1 MKRIILLLII
11 CFSLVSANAKIRA
24 YLSYATFYTPSEGP
38 YMETYLSING
48 KSVKYQKLENGK
60 FQATIEVIFYFEK
73 NDSIKSVQ
81 KIELKSPEII
91 DTTQQYLVDFIDVQR
106 FETPS
111 GFMNFNISIRDINSA
126 EPAIISKE
134 KISINYTPTTVSLS
148 GIQIIDKVIKNEK
161 PISLTKHGYDIYPY
175 LSDFYPNY
183 INYISF
189 YYEVYFTKN
198 VLGENSNYIS
208 KYYIEDAN
216 SHQKLGQFI
225 KQKTVKSSEIDITF
239 GNFDIK
245 KLPSGNYN
253 LVVEILDSNQKVIAF
268 NSFFFQRSNPN
279 LTIEYSSFSSIDVTN
294 TFVENINN
302 FDTLRLYLDYLYPIL
317 DDNETVGR
325 NSILMDQRQNRDSI
339 MISKEIMKKHTL
351 IMQQFFLDFWKKRND
366 QNPKKAWED
375 YLSEVMTVNQIYS
388 SLNIKG
394 YLSERGRVYLK
405 YGKPNSINSESM
417 GADSYPYEIWHYY
430 QIKAQGNRK
439 FVFYNVDRVSNNY
452 ELLHSDVTGE
462 IHESEWE
469 KILRNRRQNQSDHDT
484 KTSTPVWGD
493 HSRDFWNNPR

>member
-1 MKRIILLLII
+1 
-11 CFSLVSANAKIRA
+11 
-24 YLSYATFYTPSEGP
+24 
-38 YMETYLSING
+38 METYLSING
-48 KSVKYQKLENGK
+48 KSVKYKKLENGK
-60 FQATIEVIFYFEK
+60 FQAKIEVLFFFDR
-73 NDSIKSVQ
+73 NDSIKSYQ

-91 DTTQQYLVDFIDVQR
+91 DTTEQYLVDFIDVQR
-106 FETPS
+106 FVAPS
-111 GFMNFNISIRDINSA
+111 GFLNFNISIRDMNTT
-126 EPAIISKE
+126 EPAITSKE
-134 KISINYTPTTVSLS
+134 KISINYTPTAVSLS
-148 GIQIIDKVIKNEK
+148 GIQIIDKVIKSES
-161 PISLTKHGYDIYPY
+161 PVSLTKHGYDIYPY

-183 INYISF
+183 INQISF

-198 VLGENSNYIS
+198 MMGENSNYIS

-225 KQKTVKSSEIDITF
+225 KQKTVKCSEIDVTF

-253 LVVEILDSNQKVIAF
+253 LVIEILDTNQKIMGF

-279 LTIEYSSFSSIDVTN
+279 LAIEYSAYTSIDVSN
-294 TFVENINN
+294 TFVESINN

-317 DDNETVGR
+317 DDNETVAR
-325 NSILMDQRQNRDSI
+325 NSILMDQVQNRDSI
-339 MISKEIMKKHTL
+339 MISKEFMKRHTL
-351 IMQQFFLDFWKKRND
+351 LMQQFFLDFWKKRNE
-366 QNPKKAWED
+366 QNPNKAWND
-375 YLSEVMTVNQIYS
+375 YLTEVMSVNQMYS

-394 YLSERGRVYLK
+394 YLSDRGRVYLK
-405 YGKPNSINSESM
+405 YGKPNSINAESM
-417 GADSYPYEIWHYY
+417 GADSYPYEIWQYY
-430 QIKAQGNRK
+430 QIKSQGNRK

-452 ELLHSDVTGE
+452 ELLHSDANGE

-484 KTSTPVWGD
+484 KISTPVWGD

>member
-24 YLSYATFYTPSEGP
+24 YLSYATFYAPTDGP

-60 FQATIEVIFYFEK
+60 FQAKIEVLFYFDR

-81 KIELKSPEII
+81 KIELKSPEIA

-106 FETPS
+106 FATPS
-111 GFMNFNISIRDINSA
+111 GFLNFNISIRDMNTS
-126 EPAIISKE
+126 EPAITSKE
-134 KISINYTPTTVSLS
+134 KISINYAPTSVSLS
-148 GIQIIDKVIKNEK
+148 GLQVIDKIIKSET

-175 LSDFYPNY
+175 LNDFYPSY
-183 INYISF
+183 INNINLYF
-189 YYEVYFTKN
+189 EVYFTKN
-198 VLGENSNYIS
+198 VIGENSNYIS

-216 SHQKLGQFI
+216 SHQRLGQFI
-225 KQKTVKSSEIDITF
+225 KQKTVKCSEIDVTF
-239 GNFDIK
+239 GNFDIT

-253 LVVEILDSNQKVIAF
+253 LVVEVLDTNQKVMAF

-279 LTIEYSSFSSIDVTN
+279 LATENSSFKSIDVSN
-294 TFVENINN
+294 TFVANINN

-317 DDNETVGR
+317 DENETVAR
-325 NSILMDQRQNRDSI
+325 NSIFMDQRQNRDSI
-339 MISKEIMKKHTL
+339 IISNEFKTKYIL
-351 IMQQFFLDFWKKRND
+351 IMQQFFLDFWKKRNE

-375 YLSEVMTVNQIYS
+375 YLIEVMSVNQMYS
-388 SLNIKG
+388 TLNTKG
-394 YLSERGRVYLK
+394 YLSDRGRVYLK

-417 GADSYPYEIWHYY
+417 GADSYPYEIWQYY

-439 FVFYNVDRVSNNY
+439 FVFYNIDRVSNSY